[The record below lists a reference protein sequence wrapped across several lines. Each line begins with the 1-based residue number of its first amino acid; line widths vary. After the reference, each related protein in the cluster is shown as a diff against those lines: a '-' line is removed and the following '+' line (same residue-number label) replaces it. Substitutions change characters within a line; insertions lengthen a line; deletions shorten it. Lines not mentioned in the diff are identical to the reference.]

1 MFQSFFVYITLGLI
15 LFSLGYIAHIRQKN
29 NLLLNKKTP
38 FWTWEVG
45 LALLVFAFIAGVRWN
60 VGVDHLAYLEYYLKM
75 QNESYLIFEKE
86 IGFEYLTRFFAE
98 SGIHFSFYFGFLAF
112 LQLFFIHRACKD
124 ERYLYPFLVVVILFG
139 PEFLNWMNG
148 IRQMLAATM
157 FVFAIQFIQKRQLW
171 KYVATIIAAS
181 LFHTSAIVLL
191 VLYVI
196 PQKDYFKN
204 RVFTFSL
211 VVLSLYLGMSNTWIS
226 NLINL
231 GTYMEFLGYEKISN
245 RLDFYIEEEQI
256 RVFGPRRIVL
266 ILITLITFWFQSK
279 LKDYFKNTYFLT
291 YYNLM
296 IIGFLLFNLL
306 GNTHHIFI
314 RPLAYF
320 IIFSIPTTA
329 YLLVYLSKNIKS
341 NLIAFCFTF
350 ILTISYLP
358 ITLVADSGKNKLDF
372 SNYKFY
378 WDYID

>member
-1 MFQSFFVYITLGLI
+1 
-15 LFSLGYIAHIRQKN
+15 
-29 NLLLNKKTP
+29 
-38 FWTWEVG
+38 
-45 LALLVFAFIAGVRWN
+45 
-60 VGVDHLAYLEYYLKM
+60 
-75 QNESYLIFEKE
+75 
-86 IGFEYLTRFFAE
+86 
-98 SGIHFSFYFGFLAF
+98 
-112 LQLFFIHRACKD
+112 
-124 ERYLYPFLVVVILFG
+124 
-139 PEFLNWMNG
+139 MNG

-157 FVFAIQFIQKRQLW
+157 FVYSIQFIQNRQFW
-171 KYVATIIAAS
+171 KYVATIIVAS

-191 VLYVI
+191 IFYII

-211 VVLSLYLGMSNTWIS
+211 VVLSLFLGMTNTWTS
-226 NLINL
+226 NLNNL
-231 GTYMEFLGYEKISN
+231 GTYLDFLGYEKISN
-245 RLDFYIEEEQI
+245 RLDFLIEEEQI

-266 ILITLITFWFQSK
+266 ILITLITFWFQPK

-314 RPLAYF
+314 RPLVYF

-329 YLLVYLSKNIKS
+329 FLLVYLRKNIKY
-341 NLIAFCFTF
+341 NLMAFCFTI

-358 ITLVADSGKNKLDF
+358 MSLIADSGKNNLDF

-378 WDYID
+378 WDHID